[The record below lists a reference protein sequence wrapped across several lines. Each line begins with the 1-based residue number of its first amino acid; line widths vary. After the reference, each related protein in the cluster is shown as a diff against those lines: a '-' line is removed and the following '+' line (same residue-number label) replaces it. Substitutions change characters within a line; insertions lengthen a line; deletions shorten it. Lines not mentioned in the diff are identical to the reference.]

1 MPYSTYPYG
10 VKALQVLAGSKT
22 YLLGS
27 VTPAGGK
34 YLITQV
40 ALTSN
45 VATVIVT
52 GWEGVFPVVGTPI
65 AVHGT
70 ASVSGLFNVTG
81 ATVTAVSLDQTG
93 AGTISYALTGA
104 NLGTTADAGVLT
116 FEPILTGEAAVNN
129 AFTIAGALT
138 RPSGARGQNAVFAQL
153 TLPAAGVTAATVTM
167 QLSSDNSNWVS
178 TTNVLTIAGGAVTV
192 GSIYFETTAL
202 YVRAAIT
209 GLTGSGPI
217 ALEVNI

>member
-10 VKALQVLAGSKT
+10 VKSLQVLSGSKT

-27 VTPAGGK
+27 STPAGGK

-45 VATVIVT
+45 VATVTVT

-81 ATVTAVSLDQTG
+81 ATVTAVILDQTG
-93 AGTISYALTGA
+93 AGTISYALTGS
-104 NLGTTADAGVLT
+104 NLATTADAGVLT
-116 FEPILTGEAAVNN
+116 FEPILTGETAANG
-129 AFTIAGALT
+129 FTISGALA

-153 TLPAAGVTAATVTM
+153 SLPAAGVTAATVTM
-167 QLSSDNSNWVS
+167 QVSSDNVNWVS
-178 TTNVLTIAGGAVTV
+178 TTNVLTIAGSAVTV
-192 GSIYFETTAL
+192 GSAYFETTAL
-202 YVRAAIT
+202 YVRGSIT
-209 GLTGSGPI
+209 GLAGSGPI
-217 ALEVNI
+217 ALEVNT